1 MKLRTKEALRTI
13 RTKESAL
20 NEREYA
26 GNRLQGTEQKMIRT
40 AVGGADRIGKW
51 GVRQTKK
58 TISRYRKHRMAKKA
72 EKGKK
77 VTEKA
82 AKTAV
87 KGTKVTARFT
97 KRATQATVKTVQA
110 AVKATVAAIKG
121 IAAGTKLTAAILA
134 AGGWVAVLIIL
145 LICAVI
151 LVAGTIED
159 FLPFS

>member
-13 RTKESAL
+13 RTKESAI

-26 GNRLQGTEQKMIRT
+26 GNRLQGSEQKMIRT
-40 AVGGADRIGKW
+40 GMNDADRIGKW

-82 AKTAV
+82 SKTAV
-87 KGTKVTARFT
+87 ASFSSLLYFWNISSRL
-97 KRATQATVKTVQA
+97 AQSLP
-110 AVKATVAAIKG
+110 IKLQPRSQPSFAYHSFACSG
-121 IAAGTKLTAAILA
+121 VHCVFIPA
-134 AGGWVAVLIIL
+134 L
-145 LICAVI
+145 LK
-151 LVAGTIED
+151 ER
-159 FLPFS
+159 

>member
-1 MKLRTKEALRTI
+1 MKLRTKDALRTI
-13 RTKESAL
+13 RTKESAI

-40 AVGGADRIGKW
+40 AVGGADRVGRL
-51 GVRQTKK
+51 GTRQTRKA
-58 TISRYRKHRMAKKA
+58 ISRYRMQRTALKA

-97 KRATQATVKTVQA
+97 KRAAQATVKTVQA
-110 AVKATVAAIKG
+110 TVKATVAAIKG
-121 IAAGTKLTAAILA
+121 IAAGTKLTAALIA
-134 AGGWVAVLIIL
+134 AGGWVAVVIIL
-145 LICAVI
+145 LICTVI

-159 FLPFS
+159 FLPVF

>member
-1 MKLRTKEALRTI
+1 MKIRTKEALRTI
-13 RTKESAL
+13 RTKENAL

-26 GNRLQGTEQKMIRT
+26 GNRLQGNEQKMIRT
-40 AVGGADRIGKW
+40 AVSGADRVGRW
-51 GVRQTKK
+51 GIRRTRK
-58 TISRYRKHRMAKKA
+58 TISRYRKHWMAKKA

-97 KRATQATVKTVQA
+97 KRAAQATVKTVQA

-121 IAAGTKLTAAILA
+121 IAAGTKLTAAPIA
-134 AGGWVAVLIIL
+134 AGGWVAVVVIL
-145 LICAVI
+145 LICVVI
-151 LVAGTIED
+151 FVAGTIED
-159 FLPFS
+159 FLPLV

>member
-13 RTKESAL
+13 RTKESAI

-26 GNRLQGTEQKMIRT
+26 GNRLQGSEQKMIRT
-40 AVGGADRIGKW
+40 GTNGADRIRKW

-58 TISRYRKHRMAKKA
+58 TISRYRMQRTAMKA

-82 AKTAV
+82 AKTAM

-97 KRATQATVKTVQA
+97 KRAAQATVKTVQA
-110 AVKATVAAIKG
+110 AVKATVATIKG

-134 AGGWVAVLIIL
+134 AGGWVAVVVIL
-145 LICAVI
+145 LICVAI